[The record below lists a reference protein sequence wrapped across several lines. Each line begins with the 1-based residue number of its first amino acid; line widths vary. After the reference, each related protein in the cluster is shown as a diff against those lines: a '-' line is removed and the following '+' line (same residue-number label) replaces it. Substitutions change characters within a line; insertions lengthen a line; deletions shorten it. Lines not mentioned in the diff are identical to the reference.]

1 MKTREEADRANEAKT
16 NFLLRMSHDIRT
28 PINGIRGLVQMSYYY
43 ENDPEKLQDCR
54 RKVLGATDHLLS
66 LINVLKK
73 QEKYLNYSVFADFG
87 YFSSGFGKKC
97 IFFSPIMQL

>member
-66 LINVLKK
+66 LVNDVLDMGKLEAGQFK
-73 QEKYLNYSVFADFG
+73 IKTEK
-87 YFSSGFGKKC
+87 
-97 IFFSPIMQL
+97 I